1 MKLPLAALAAFTM
14 AAINPAYAQQVSQP
28 PGPGAGDVAPRLNH
42 YTEQVVEGDLWRRPD
57 LTPRDRS
64 VVTVSALIAG
74 GQTAALNMEL
84 NRALDNG
91 VKPAEI
97 SAMLTHLA
105 FYAGWPKA
113 LSAAGVARPIF
124 AARGINADQLAAGAD
139 GQLPIDEAADR
150 QRAAGVEN
158 AYGAVSPSIVRY
170 TNEVLFND
178 VWRRPDLSP
187 RDRSLVTI
195 SALIAG
201 GHAEQ
206 LPFHLRRG
214 MQNGVTQPQIAET
227 ITQLAFYAG
236 WPSALSAVPVARSA
250 FEERRQ

>member
-1 MKLPLAALAAFTM
+1 MKAYLAALAAVTM
-14 AAINPAYAQQVSQP
+14 AASHPAHAQQAGP
-28 PGPGAGDVAPRLNH
+28 PVGAVGNVAPGLSH

-57 LTPRDRS
+57 LSPRDRS
-64 VVTVSALIAG
+64 VVTISALIAA
-74 GQTAALNMEL
+74 GQTAALTAEL
-84 NRALDNG
+84 NRALDHG
-91 VKPAEI
+91 VTPSEI
-97 SAMLTHLA
+97 SAILTHLA
-105 FYAGWPKA
+105 FYAGWPQA
-113 LSAAGVARPIF
+113 LSAVAVAKPNF
-124 AARGINADQLAAGAD
+124 AARGINADQLAEASSER
-139 GQLPIDEAADR
+139 LPVDEAADR
-150 QRAAGVEN
+150 QRAVGVEN

-178 VWRRPDLSP
+178 VWRRPDLTP

-214 MQNGVTQPQIAET
+214 MQNGVTRPQIAET

-236 WPSALSAVPVARSA
+236 WPSALSAVPVARNA
-250 FEERRQ
+250 FEER

>member
-1 MKLPLAALAAFTM
+1 MKLHLVALAAVTM
-14 AAINPAYAQQVSQP
+14 AASNPASAQQASPP
-28 PGPGAGDVAPRLNH
+28 PGPGVGNVAPGLNH
-42 YTEQVVEGDLWRRPD
+42 YTEQVVESDLWRRPD
-57 LTPRDRS
+57 LSPRDRS
-64 VVTVSALIAG
+64 VVTVSALIAA
-74 GQTAALNMEL
+74 GQTAALTAEL
-84 NRALDNG
+84 NRALDHG
-91 VKPAEI
+91 VTPSEI
-97 SAMLTHLA
+97 SAILTHLA
-105 FYAGWPKA
+105 FYAGWPQA
-113 LSAAGVARPIF
+113 LSAVAVAKPIF
-124 AARGINADQLAAGAD
+124 AARGIAADQLAAASSER
-139 GQLPIDEAADR
+139 LPIDEVADR

-178 VWRRPDLSP
+178 LWRRPDLTP

-214 MQNGVTQPQIAET
+214 MQNGVTRPQIAET

-236 WPSALSAVPVARSA
+236 WPKALSAVPAARNA
-250 FEERRQ
+250 FEER